1 MATIDH
7 KRSAAG
13 KKKKSSGSV
22 KKTSGSKKTTGGTR
36 VSSGGT
42 YTASGGTKT
51 SKKAAAKR
59 RKARQRRKLILFAL
73 EIAALIVLGVVIWGV
88 STVTKIDK
96 IVINEEDIVINQQ
109 VEEIFQT
116 EELKGYRN
124 VALFG
129 VDSRK
134 GKLGKGQRTDTIMIA
149 SINMDTG
156 EVKLCSVYR
165 DTYLN
170 LGTDK
175 YNKANSAYAQGGP
188 EQALNM
194 LNWNLDLNMTEYM
207 TVGFDALIECIDLLG
222 GVQID
227 VAENEIEHLNNY
239 QRSMFAEDEN
249 SALNENI
256 VRVTSPGLQ
265 TLNGLQATAYCR
277 IRYVGN
283 DFGRTERQRKVLMAC
298 LEKAKKCDPVKLVEI
313 LNAVLENVA
322 TNIDVTEMASLLKEV
337 ANYEVVAQDGMPF
350 ESLRG
355 TGTIGSKGSCVVPL
369 DLESNVTMLHEFL
382 FGVENYEPSS
392 QVKDYS
398 SIIRNEISQYN
409 IR

>member
-1 MATIDH
+1 MATTDH
-7 KRSAAG
+7 R
-13 KKKKSSGSV
+13 KKKSGSTRTTSGST
-22 KKTSGSKKTTGGTR
+22 KTSSGTGKTSG
-36 VSSGGT
+36 
-42 YTASGGTKT
+42 KT
-51 SKKAAAKR
+51 SKKMSAKR
-59 RKARQRRKLILFAL
+59 RKARQRRKIMLFAL
-73 EIAALIVLGVVIWGV
+73 EIVALIVLGVVIWGV
-88 STVTKIDK
+88 TTVTKMDK
-96 IVINEEDIVINQQ
+96 IIINEEDIVINDQ

-124 VALFG
+124 IALFG

-149 SINMDTG
+149 SINMDTK

-165 DTYLN
+165 DAYLN

-222 GVQID
+222 GIQID

-249 SALNENI
+249 DALNENI
-256 VRVTSPGLQ
+256 VKVTSPGLQ

-298 LEKAKKCDPVKLVEI
+298 LEKAKQSDPVKLVEI
-313 LNAVLENVA
+313 LNTVLENVA
-322 TNIDVTEMASLLKEV
+322 TNIDVTEMASILKDV
-337 ANYEVVAQDGMPF
+337 ANYEIVAQDGMPF
-350 ESLRG
+350 DSLRG
-355 TGTIGSKGSCVVPL
+355 TGTIGSKGSCVVPV
-369 DLESNVTMLHEFL
+369 DLESNVVMLHEFL
-382 FGVENYEPSS
+382 FGVQNYVPSS
-392 QVKDYS
+392 QVKEYS
-398 SIIRNEISQYN
+398 TKIKNEISQYN
-409 IR
+409 IK